1 MIMRCWRLLRR
12 WVAIALAIS
21 LLFNVLLVG
30 GFLYQRLVV
39 MPRAQAAW
47 SVEALHL
54 NDTQRGDLLKLQGWA
69 RDEVKAV
76 FNELAPDIAEVK
88 SGVHDARPGD
98 PRFEEAMRHI
108 NDRRLKLQ
116 LEASVKL
123 FTFRDSLDP
132 EQRKVFAR
140 LSDEHQRF
148 ALRILGLLPNEA
160 GL

>member
-1 MIMRCWRLLRR
+1 MRCWRLLRR
-12 WVAIALAIS
+12 WVAIALVIS

-54 NDTQRGDLLKLQGWA
+54 NDKQRGDLLKLQAWA
-69 RDEVKAV
+69 RDEVKTVIKELGPEIAV
-76 FNELAPDIAEVK
+76 AK
-88 SGVHDARPGD
+88 SGVRDARPGD
-98 PRFEEAMRHI
+98 PRFEEAMRRI

-140 LSDEHQRF
+140 LSDKDQRF
-148 ALRILGLLPNEA
+148 ALRIFGLLPNEA
-160 GL
+160 GP